1 MDITA
6 LSTDLSQAK
15 LQTGIS
21 FALLENTKELAETQ
35 AGALAEMMDS
45 IAIPGLGEHV
55 DISV

>member
-15 LQTGIS
+15 LQTDIS

-35 AGALAEMMDS
+35 AGALAEMMDA
-45 IAIPGLGEHV
+45 IAIPGLGEHM